1 MSDYHQKLVWAVFA
15 DKDAAKTAVDEM
27 KSWDKASKD
36 IKLGAIGGIYKNKK
50 GNITLT
56 IDMSRLSD
64 DSEMVNVEHKWS
76 YKMPTKRGKIGEENM
91 TNTPMVVGPMGQLT
105 IYPLT
110 QTELFDESESKI
122 RSIK

>member
-1 MSDYHQKLVWAVFA
+1 MSEKESNFIDVVGEFNA
-15 DKDAAKTAVDEM
+15 
-27 KSWDKASKD
+27 
-36 IKLGAIGGIYKNKK
+36 GIYLQQLDGVIKQVALSVINHGDKNKK

-64 DSEMVNVEHKWS
+64 DSEMVNVEHKWA
-76 YKMPTKRGKIGEENM
+76 YRMPTKRGKIGEENT

-110 QTELFDESESKI
+110 QTELFDESETKI